1 MFFPI
6 VVCAAIGAIVDRGL
20 GFKVDLTTKLLKNL
34 SLLDRQVSTSSEDGD
49 DDFEKWGLWASLP
62 VRGT

>member
-1 MFFPI
+1 M
-6 VVCAAIGAIVDRGL
+6 DRGL